1 MKEIIEN
8 AIRLIRK
15 DLERTLE
22 YQPNSIG
29 ITSLLYCP
37 LKVEYKKKYPELR
50 SESLAID
57 DGFMFENMFI
67 PYLEQAVIGKT
78 IRREPTIYA
87 TIKNTT
93 ISGHPDLVIEDNEK
107 ITILE
112 FKAPIS
118 IFPQNKDIELPEEE
132 IIVDEDEIFKVS
144 ESYITQAKIQ
154 KKIAQLY
161 YQKPVDSYLFI
172 KSTADIKRKK
182 KKLLILKPIKEEITE
197 EELYGLIERF
207 KNDKNPRYDWEC
219 NYCTFSKVCEVNN
232 KN

>member
-1 MKEIIEN
+1 MEVEEFIE
-8 AIRLIRK
+8 
-15 DLERTLE
+15 DLEGIIKETGKPLRLQQDKIIITIIITDKAE
-22 YQPNSIG
+22 RKIMEKSNNEIPIKTSEIKIG

-87 TIKNTT
+87 TIKDTT

-112 FKAPIS
+112 FKAP
-118 IFPQNKDIELPEEE
+118 
-132 IIVDEDEIFKVS
+132 
-144 ESYITQAKIQ
+144 YIN
-154 KKIAQLY
+154 L
-161 YQKPVDSYLFI
+161 
-172 KSTADIKRKK
+172 STKQ
-182 KKLLILKPIKEEITE
+182 
-197 EELYGLIERF
+197 
-207 KNDKNPRYDWEC
+207 RYRTARRRDNSWRRW
-219 NYCTFSKVCEVNN
+219 NI
-232 KN
+232 

>member
-1 MKEIIEN
+1 MEVEEFIE
-8 AIRLIRK
+8 
-15 DLERTLE
+15 DLEGIIKETGKPLRLQQDKIIITIIITDKAE
-22 YQPNSIG
+22 RKIMEKSNNEIPIKTSEIKIG

-87 TIKNTT
+87 TIKDTT

-182 KKLLILKPIKEEITE
+182 KK
-197 EELYGLIERF
+197 
-207 KNDKNPRYDWEC
+207 
-219 NYCTFSKVCEVNN
+219 
-232 KN
+232 